1 MERLVI
7 VGPGRIGLSLGQA
20 LIDADGVAG
29 ILYQGRHPH
38 PPDHP
43 IFADPRVEYRYG
55 VDRPGE
61 GTTALLL
68 TVPDHV
74 LEAMSELLSARGGPP
89 PGTPAL
95 HCSGALGAEP
105 LGALHRVGY
114 RVGTLHPLQAVANP
128 ATGARRLLGASF
140 AVSGEREALA
150 ASRRIVA
157 SLGGEALTVP
167 TQQRP
172 RYHAAA
178 VLASNYVVVL
188 LRAATRL
195 LVSTGTS
202 EDEAERAVIA
212 LARGTLENSAELG
225 LDQALTGP
233 VLRGDVDVVDLH
245 MRSLPERE
253 RRLYVALGR
262 EVLDEVSDDLSPDVL
277 GALNL
282 LMERYS

>member
-20 LIDADGVAG
+20 LLDCDAAAS
-29 ILYQGRHPH
+29 ILFQGRHPG

-43 IFADPRVEYRYG
+43 IFQDARVDYHYG
-55 VDRPGE
+55 VNRPGE

-68 TVPDHV
+68 TVPDQV
-74 LEAMSELLSARGGPP
+74 LEAMSELISARGAPP

-114 RVGTLHPLQAVANP
+114 RVGTLHPLQAVADP
-128 ATGARRLLGASF
+128 RTGSRRLQGASF
-140 AVSGEREALA
+140 AVSGDREALA
-150 ASRRIVA
+150 AGRRIVA
-157 SLGGEALTVP
+157 ALGGEALTVP

-178 VLASNYVVVL
+178 VMASNYLVVL

-195 LVSTGTS
+195 LASAGTS
-202 EDEAERAVIA
+202 HEEAERALLA
-212 LARGTLENSAELG
+212 LARGTLENSEELG
-225 LDQALTGP
+225 LGAALTGP
-233 VLRGDVDVVDLH
+233 VMRGDVDVVDLH
-245 MRSLPERE
+245 LRTLSGAERD
-253 RRLYVALGR
+253 LYLILGR
-262 EVLDEVSDDLSPDVL
+262 ETLREAADTLSPDTA
-277 GALNL
+277 GALNEL
-282 LMERYS
+282 FERYS